1 MVSYGEKKK
10 KKQRKRF
17 QKQNKT
23 TKKQTIEIRKE
34 DIVLTF
40 HSNLN
45 NENHSSL
52 ESIIE
57 IYFGSLG
64 VVSKQNFWEEESHQ
78 DRPEK
83 DKDRRMRYKDNK
95 QRWKGTKVW

>member
-1 MVSYGEKKK
+1 MDEYSFKIKEKGPTWFLRGKKK
-10 KKQRKRF
+10 TTKRF

-34 DIVLTF
+34 NIVLTF

-52 ESIIE
+52 ESIME

-64 VVSKQNFWEEESHQ
+64 VVSKQTF
-78 DRPEK
+78 
-83 DKDRRMRYKDNK
+83 
-95 QRWKGTKVW
+95 